1 MQPARVQEALI
12 ESLSINLNIINQ
24 EIQMN
29 NSASSTKT
37 TRRFGQT
44 IVLIAS
50 IMTFLLLVGCGGTKV
65 YKNDK
70 TVVYN
75 GAIYNLSNVAQINP
89 KISGKLS
96 DSNTV
101 DLKGADRKQIEAYL
115 KEYDSIYVRM
125 AFDFDGKEMLYRA
138 SSVEKWSDYSKMQK
152 SFNSANK
159 QITSLMGDKKKMQ
172 LKLK

>member
-1 MQPARVQEALI
+1 MF
-12 ESLSINLNIINQ
+12 NL
-24 EIQMN
+24 
-29 NSASSTKT
+29 AHSSKAQ
-37 TRRFGQT
+37 RRFGRT
-44 IVLIAS
+44 LVLAAS
-50 IMTFLLLVGCGGTKV
+50 IMTMLLLVGCGGTKV

-75 GAIYNLSNVAQINP
+75 GAVYNLSNVAQISS

-101 DLKGADRKQIEAYL
+101 SLKGADRKQMEAYFN
-115 KEYDSIYVRM
+115 EYGSVYVRM

-138 SSVEKWSDYSKMQK
+138 SSVDKWGDYSKMLK
-152 SFNSANK
+152 SFDSAGN
-159 QITSLMGDKKKMQ
+159 QITKLMGDKKKMQ